1 MFITS
6 LNKDNIFNL
15 SKVSYIFI
23 KCVGNVHSEID
34 DWETKLLGKS
44 ACNCKK
50 KDEEKCFNTEIRY
63 LSTFQ
68 KHKSFSRF
76 LNIEFLY
83 ILRRNK
89 IVNFPM
95 NQFNLNN
102 MILMFYTLIAKY
114 FKLTNDWIKRF
125 YLES

>member
-50 KDEEKCFNTEIRY
+50 KTKRNVLTQKLDIYQHSRNTNRSVDFLI
-63 LSTFQ
+63 LNSSTF
-68 KHKSFSRF
+68 
-76 LNIEFLY
+76 
-83 ILRRNK
+83 
-89 IVNFPM
+89 
-95 NQFNLNN
+95 
-102 MILMFYTLIAKY
+102 
-114 FKLTNDWIKRF
+114 
-125 YLES
+125 